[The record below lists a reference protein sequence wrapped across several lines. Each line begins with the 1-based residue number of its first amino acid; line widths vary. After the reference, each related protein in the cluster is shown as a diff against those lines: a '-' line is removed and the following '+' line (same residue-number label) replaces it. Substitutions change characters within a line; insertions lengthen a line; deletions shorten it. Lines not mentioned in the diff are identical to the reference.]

1 MFDLVTIGHFAI
13 DLIQAQKILDS
24 APTLGGPPT
33 YVSLAASQLNSKVS
47 VVSKVGED
55 FPSNYISWLKAK
67 EVDLSGLKIVKGAS
81 TTSFFLRYENGKR
94 RLQLKSRAPPIFS
107 EDIPASTTAKAIHV
121 APIANE
127 MSLNVIKK
135 LRTLT
140 NILSLDPQGF
150 LREFDKS
157 GNVEL
162 REWDGSEVLEQIDIY
177 KSSLREIKIITGLA
191 NLRSAMKQIHNIG
204 PKVVLVTK
212 GIMGSTLF
220 FEGTFHDIPSCK
232 PRVTLDS
239 TGAGDTF
246 IGAFLAEYI
255 KGKDPLWCACVGSAA
270 SSFVVEGIGPAV
282 FGGKEETYRRAN
294 KIYEKAGN
302 IQNN

>member
-150 LREFDKS
+150 LRVFDKS
-157 GNVEL
+157 GNVKL
-162 REWDGSEVLEQIDIY
+162 RKWDGSKVLEQIDIY